1 MKRLIKASMLS
12 MMAIL
17 LVACANEDVAQE
29 KKKENGTEAPKGGVI
44 FAANGPKVSAK
55 RLSIDGEDEFAG
67 AKTRTDIK
75 HTPGNGADAYWTS
88 DDFIW
93 VQKHDGTWVKS
104 TGTTLHDG
112 GTSAEFTL
120 PGSMA
125 DYDDGCE
132 VRYTGTKAHY
142 SGTLSASAVFIPLYQ
157 SRTTANDFTHA
168 GDWGDCGSGKAYNT
182 GNPVKFN
189 FTLKHKASYLCFL
202 PRCTNAALAPNI
214 RLKGIKITATKNYY
228 EPSSFMADQ
237 CDFDGENI
245 SSSGGGPFG
254 DAYINMTLSDFPL
267 STIENQAA
275 NATYLVVRPGTYDF
289 KIEYTIKDPTTNLE
303 AVITDIRTG
312 ITLDK
317 GKIYDVTADLIPKA
331 SGGLSPKSYRYYT
344 WDAQQHYW
352 SGYESYQPV
361 VNNTRGQNYPQ
372 SKATASQRWYNDGNS
387 GGTYASPRRY
397 DAQTSLFKT
406 YPNRNENIWY
416 VMKGDP
422 HWGNNVV
429 ADNGHLRAINGM
441 WLRKKSAI
449 VRYLIANEGYPS
461 SFSENDLKEGY
472 KTSVW
477 AAPIDYR
484 NISGSLYSNTGISQG
499 NPSNTTDYFFLPAA
513 GFYNG
518 GRLMYF
524 NEVGRYWT
532 SSAFPVGDDNA
543 LSLYFNQNKISTD
556 NLNRLLGF
564 SAGVFE

>member
-1 MKRLIKASMLS
+1 MLL
-12 MMAIL
+12 MVAIL
-17 LVACANEDVAQE
+17 FAACANEDIAQD
-29 KKKENGTEAPKGGVI
+29 KKEENGTEAPKGGVVFTTNDTKI
-44 FAANGPKVSAK
+44 SAK
-55 RLSIDGEDEFAG
+55 RRFIDEDEFAG
-67 AKTRTDIK
+67 AKTRTNIK

-93 VQKHDGTWVKS
+93 VKKQDGTWVKS

-112 GTSAEFTL
+112 GASAEFTL
-120 PGSMA
+120 PGNKT
-125 DYDDGCE
+125 DYADGCE
-132 VRYTGTKAHY
+132 VRYTGTSVTSYGAY
-142 SGTLSASAVFIPLYQ
+142 NRATAAAVYPTQ
-157 SRTTANDFTHA
+157 TRTTANDFSKA
-168 GDWGDCGSGKAYNT
+168 GEWGDCGSGFARNT
-182 GNPVKFN
+182 GNPDKFN
-189 FTLKHKASYLCFL
+189 FTLEHKPAYLCFL
-202 PRCTNAALAPNI
+202 PRCENAALAPNI
-214 RLKGIKITATKNYY
+214 RLKGIKITATKVYY
-228 EPSSFMADQ
+228 GGAGRNILADLYN
-237 CDFDGENI
+237 FTDGENLLR
-245 SSSGGGPFG
+245 GGSPFG
-254 DAYINMTLSDFPL
+254 NDYINVTLPEFPL
-267 STIENQAA
+267 STTENQEA
-275 NATYLVVRPGTYDF
+275 NATYLVVPPDTYDF
-289 KIEYTIKDPTTNLE
+289 KIEYTIKDPTTNVE
-303 AVITDIRTG
+303 TVVTDIRTG

-317 GKIYDVTADLIPKA
+317 GNIYDVTANLIPKA
-331 SGGLSPKSYRYYT
+331 GGGLSPKDYRYYM

-361 VNNTRGQNYPQ
+361 INNTQGQNWPQ

-387 GGTYASPRRY
+387 GTSASPKRY

-429 ADNGHLRAINGM
+429 ADNGHLRAINGV

-484 NISGSLYSNTGISQG
+484 NISGSLYKKTGISQG

-513 GFYNG
+513 GFYNQG
-518 GRLMYF
+518 WLVYF

-532 SSAFPVGDDNA
+532 SSAYPGGGGDYA
-543 LSLYFNQNKISTD
+543 LSLYFNQNEIGTE
-556 NLNRLLGF
+556 NLARVLGF